1 MSTDSAQRFPMVKKG
16 YDPEAVDVYIEN
28 LGAKNQFLQGRIVE
42 LEKRI
47 RLAEDL
53 IESFS
58 KAEDELRQNI
68 ADSKKAAASMMV
80 DAKDRAAA
88 LLDEARAECGKIVSD
103 LDAQVEN
110 RMQVID
116 VMRAQALSFKDQLF
130 DLYSSHIEMIESI
143 ADAAQTPANQP
154 DYSGIAD
161 AVNAFEEAGDPQ
173 ADVPA
178 FTEYPKDSIFPKVEK
193 AEEVGETQEDMP
205 KQEEEDTPPPQEQQE
220 EVMPSQEAELEEED
234 EDDFFTGGDETEE
247 RIYPFDTETVS
258 TSAEETDY
266 LQYLRDFT
274 EKEEK

>member
-58 KAEDELRQNI
+58 KAEDALRQNI
-68 ADSKKAAASMMV
+68 ADSKKAAASMML
-80 DAKDRAAA
+80 DAKERAAV
-88 LLDEARAECGKIVSD
+88 LLDDARAECGKIVSD
-103 LDAQVEN
+103 LDAQVAN
-110 RMQVID
+110 RMQVMD
-116 VMRAQALSFKDQLF
+116 VMRAQAMAFKDQLF

-143 ADAAQTPANQP
+143 ASAAQAPAAQP

-161 AVNAFEEAGDPQ
+161 AVNTFEEAGEPQ
-173 ADVPA
+173 VDVPA
-178 FTEYPKDSIFPKVEK
+178 FTEYPKDSIFPKVEN
-193 AEEVGETQEDMP
+193 AEEMEETQKETPQQMEEADLSLPREEQEEMSP
-205 KQEEEDTPPPQEQQE
+205 PQEAEAEEED
-220 EVMPSQEAELEEED
+220 
-234 EDDFFTGGDETEE
+234 DDFFTGGDETEE
-247 RIYPFDTETVS
+247 RIYPFDTESVS
-258 TSAEETDY
+258 ASTDETDY
-266 LQYLRDFT
+266 MQYLRDFT